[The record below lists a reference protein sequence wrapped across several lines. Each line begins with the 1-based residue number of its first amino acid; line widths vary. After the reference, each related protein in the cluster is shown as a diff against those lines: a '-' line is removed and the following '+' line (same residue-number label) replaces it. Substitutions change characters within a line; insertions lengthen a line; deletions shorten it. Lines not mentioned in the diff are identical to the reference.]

1 MRRGRFVIQ
10 DVSAWGTSVNEER
23 IPAPERSADGVVVKP
38 GAAKELPARC
48 PDRARRCAGD
58 SFSGRAAD
66 MTWLYWVRFAFL
78 FFLVATVCWLG
89 WLAVVADK

>member
-1 MRRGRFVIQ
+1 
-10 DVSAWGTSVNEER
+10 
-23 IPAPERSADGVVVKP
+23 
-38 GAAKELPARC
+38 
-48 PDRARRCAGD
+48 
-58 SFSGRAAD
+58 